1 MRTVLRWLRAWCAVT
16 AIVLSVV
23 GPGALVAAGDD
34 GPSRS
39 FPTDRP
45 TRTILR
51 PADVPEIAS
60 VPTPRRSQKEAILLV
75 SGINSY
81 PQDPTY
87 DRLIAA
93 LYDDPRYE
101 LFRFG
106 ADPAHPYDALGPISD
121 NARNLADEARA
132 LGATHTAVHIVAH
145 SMGGA
150 VADRAFTDGLSAS
163 DGVATYIA
171 LASPHNGS
179 PTLAAANH
187 LFDVVGDRALEP
199 RALFSSKL
207 DPGSDAARDLGRTRP
222 VVPPAGVVRLDI
234 RMATDWTVTARDA
247 HDPGVTSR
255 TLVPS
260 DALGYV
266 DGHGS
271 VTRDPQAIS
280 LVTSTI
286 AARAIPRDMRG
297 GLVART
303 AGLLSGGSATLSVLV
318 LLAALAV
325 AAGTCACL
333 QLFPALRLVTRPR
346 AAAALR
352 AARRK

>member
-1 MRTVLRWLRAWCAVT
+1 MLHALRAWCAVT
-16 AIVLSVV
+16 AIALSVV
-23 GPGALVAAGDD
+23 GPGALVAAADD
-34 GPSRS
+34 GPPRS
-39 FPTDRP
+39 SPTDRP

-51 PADVPEIAS
+51 PAEVPELARAF
-60 VPTPRRSQKEAILLV
+60 TPRQSQKEAILLV

-87 DRLIAA
+87 DRLIAE

-106 ADPAHPYDALGPISD
+106 ADPAHPYDTLGRIDD
-121 NARNLADEARA
+121 NARSLADEVRA
-132 LGATHTAVHIVAH
+132 LGATHPAVHIVAH

-150 VADRAFTDGLSAS
+150 VADRAFADGLSS
-163 DGVATYIA
+163 RDGVATYVA

-179 PTLAAANH
+179 PTLAAANG
-187 LFDVVGDRALEP
+187 LFDVVGDYALEP

-207 DPGSDAARDLGRTRP
+207 DPGSPAARDLSRTRP
-222 VVPPAGVVRLDI
+222 VASPSGVTRLDI

-247 HDPGVTSR
+247 RDPGVTSR

-260 DALGYV
+260 DAAGYF

-280 LVTSTI
+280 LVTATI
-286 AARAIPRDMRG
+286 AGRAIPRDARG
-297 GLVART
+297 ESVART
-303 AGLLSGGSATLSVLV
+303 ADLLSGDADALSLLV
-318 LLAALAV
+318 LLGALAV
-325 AAGTCACL
+325 ALAMCACL
-333 QLFPALRLVTRPR
+333 RLCPALRLITRPL
-346 AAAALR
+346 AVAALQ